1 VSLALS
7 LLVNVVVVLAF
18 LWFIHRESERHA
30 AVLAAF
36 AKDAHDREQGLLQ
49 RIQAPAAEVVRYHYD
64 REQVDIPPAVRSDDE
79 PGADEDWERARV
91 TKEDI
96 LAAMEAERGVNGG

>member
-1 VSLALS
+1 
-7 LLVNVVVVLAF
+7 VNVVVVLAF
-18 LWFIHRESERHA
+18 LWFIHRERERHA

-64 REQVDIPPAVRSDDE
+64 REQVDIPPAVRPTMSRAPTRTGSA
-79 PGADEDWERARV
+79 PGSRRRTFSRRW
-91 TKEDI
+91 KP
-96 LAAMEAERGVNGG
+96 RGA